1 MRVFVVFVIVVLVI
15 VGMLKR
21 VQWRRGQER
30 MRRAEETRR
39 EAPMTLRDCIGVRFS
54 ELRGNHQRDTTYW
67 WNDYD
72 SSKKSGLYKN
82 ERELDRYGNLPDGGC
97 YGVGHLPNWAD
108 PWQRDFQYI
117 VVGADGEIMGGSGQ
131 IDHGEGWHPSPD
143 ALVATP
149 AGDAIVWLEDG
160 KLWAWQKD
168 SEGEWGFG
176 KRRNVS
182 RIILP
187 NHAAVID
194 ARMNADG
201 TLDVWCA
208 DDAHFV
214 YSCHGGVVFSLNEQE
229 SAW

>member
-108 PWQRDFQYI
+108 PWQRDSQYI

-160 KLWAWQKD
+160 KPWAWQKD